1 MASCIYEWTRPTN
14 TTALT
19 AGDVIGVPDSGT
31 PANAG
36 SAVHELE
43 FNGSLTNDFIIT
55 GYSFAVYA
63 ASVPSGMTSFR
74 AHLYGSEPD
83 AILDNAAWSLTSA
96 ADFDSYRGFIDLGT
110 PVVKGGWLYVE
121 QHGLNKPI
129 RAFRGGTSPQSK
141 RNGLFTQIVTVGG
154 WTPPANSTKFRLA
167 LYAVPVL

>member
-1 MASCIYEWTRPTN
+1 MASCIYEWTRPAN

-43 FNGSLTNDFIIT
+43 FNGSMTNDFIIT

-74 AHLYGSEPD
+74 AEMYGSEPD
-83 AILDNAAWSLTSA
+83 AILDNAAWALTSA

-129 RAFRGGTSPQSK
+129 RAYRGGMSPQSK
-141 RNGLFTQIVTVGG
+141 RNGLFTQIVTIGT